1 MISKTAFTSK
11 KLQANVW
18 SPDAS
23 QLAVAW
29 LSQEMLEEKCFAHMF
44 QQIVSVRETSQTTL
58 GNTNLIASKHI
69 KKDRKG
75 LTCGRRA

>member
-1 MISKTAFTSK
+1 MISKTAFTSR

-29 LSQEMLEEKCFAHMF
+29 LSQEMLKEKFFTHMF
-44 QQIVSVRETSQTTL
+44 QQIVSVRETTL

>member
-1 MISKTAFTSK
+1 MISKTAFTSR

-29 LSQEMLEEKCFAHMF
+29 LSQEMLKEKCFAQMF
-44 QQIVSVRETSQTTL
+44 RQIVSVRETTL

>member
-1 MISKTAFTSK
+1 MISKTAFTSR

-29 LSQEMLEEKCFAHMF
+29 LSQEMLKEKCFAHMF
-44 QQIVSVRETSQTTL
+44 QQIVSVRETL
-58 GNTNLIASKHI
+58 VTNLHVTS
-69 KKDRKG
+69 RV
-75 LTCGRRA
+75 TV